1 MHRFFAALFR
11 RAARPARTRSTRTR
25 LSAPTLLEDRCV
37 PSANLY
43 VSVDGPY
50 PDYQEMLKYFQPDGT
65 AIWSVSIPSNGEVAL
80 DVAGDIIAGSD
91 GRVSVFNGIYSPI
104 LSTYDGTSWSS
115 LSFSGSGWNMP
126 YNTYTFDGLGRLGN
140 YVYAS
145 DMALYGEPT
154 YLSGIV
160 RFNLDTG
167 ASDRIVV
174 TAGGLISATVGRDG
188 KLYGLDDYNELFVY
202 DRETGQ
208 QERVLALPYYVNG
221 IPSKFK
227 DVAVNAAGEIF
238 AADYLNH
245 RVMKFSPTGQLVG
258 SVVLSASLYPY
269 STSPIDIEVSEDG
282 TVAVGTIG
290 GHVFQMTEQLTNVSW
305 FWSGGE
311 HAYVAFEEQP
321 PPPPPTLSVSDVT
334 TTEEEWTTSVDFT
347 VTLSRASNQTVMV
360 SYATLDGTAVAA
372 SDYNP
377 TSGTLMFAP
386 GETTKTVSV
395 SIYGDLIVEPDE
407 TFTLNLSDP
416 VNATLDHATGT
427 GTILND
433 DLPWLSIGSITQYEG
448 GSGNTTFTFTATL
461 DQVTYAPVSFDYQT
475 YDGTAN
481 WTDYDFAWGNVT
493 FAPGETQK
501 TFSVMVHGDRQF
513 EADETFHVLFMNI
526 ENAMLADDAYP
537 YDFAADA
544 TIRNDDFT
552 DFSVAPVVW
561 GQYGEY
567 FYGDPTDATAG
578 GSYIDVLSTA
588 NPFIVASGPSP
599 REYRGLLEFSAI
611 DPAVAGGDFTSAVLS
626 FNSTYVYGPSQP
638 IQVYGYAADGTIN
651 TADGT
656 SPGVLLATIDP
667 SAGAG
672 PRAIV
677 LDHDAFVGLLASGSN
692 IGLRFVTTPD
702 SQMRIDTSAA
712 NLPRLYLFRDA
723 YIGPT
728 VSVADSQAGEGDV
741 PPGNTIPMSFT
752 VTLSAAS
759 TVPVDVGYTVIGG
772 TATLGTDVAA
782 ATGTIRFDPG
792 QTQKTITVNVLP
804 DNAMEGNETFTLR
817 LTTAAFAT
825 LGRSDAVGTI
835 IDNDYLAVSYVDSSA
850 GAENTVPAQLYAAA
864 MYSPNANVTAV
875 WEFGDG
881 TTLSG
886 PAQSL
891 LNSPVSHMYANSGD
905 YLARVT
911 VNDPTRG
918 QATGTVVVHVF
929 NVEPTL
935 SANAPQTVV
944 LYHPAAFT
952 FTPSDPSPAD
962 RAAGLILVVDWGDGQ
977 AQAQFVPGGK
987 PVTLSHAYQWL
998 GNFYPTAYTIDQEGF
1013 QSPLWWTNVS
1023 IAPFGMVG
1031 IDLVVAGSPGP
1042 DNIVFSATN
1051 NSSAVAVSINGQS
1064 LGTFTLPTVNG
1075 VVGTVFAYGGPGDD
1089 RIEAKSTVINGITY
1103 QFPRAVAFHGGDGND
1118 TLIMSSTATVS
1129 SVLVGGAGN
1138 DILLG
1143 GNGADILV
1151 GGLGFDT
1158 LSGGGKED
1166 ILVGNRV
1173 AFEDDL
1179 TAMRLLRLE
1188 WGRTDIPLGMKVDH
1202 IRGYL
1207 PGGQNGNYILDASTI
1222 SEDQAIDDLWGNG
1235 GTDWFLS
1242 PIGGPW
1248 VDRRRDYVGGEFV
1261 TNL

>member
-1 MHRFFAALFR
+1 MHRFLAALFR
-11 RAARPARTRSTRTR
+11 RTARPARTRSTRTR

-50 PDYQEMLKYFQPDGT
+50 PDYEEMLKYFQPDGT

-91 GRVSVFNGIYSPI
+91 GRVSVFNGIYTPI
-104 LSTYDGTSWSS
+104 LSTYDGTNWSS
-115 LSFSGSGWNMP
+115 LSFSGTGWNMP
-126 YNTYTFDGLGRLGN
+126 YNTYTFDGLGRYGN

-145 DMALYGEPT
+145 DMALYGEPI
-154 YLSGIV
+154 YQSGIV

-221 IPSKFK
+221 IASKFK

-245 RVMKFSPTGQLVG
+245 RVMKFSPTGQLLG
-258 SVVLSASLYPY
+258 SLGLSATLYPY

-311 HAYVAFEEQP
+311 RAYVAFEEQP
-321 PPPPPTLSVSDVT
+321 PPPPPTLSISDVT

-347 VTLSRASNQTVMV
+347 VTLSRASNQTVFV
-360 SYATLDGTAVAA
+360 TYATADGTAVAG

-501 TFSVMVHGDRQF
+501 TFSVMVHGDRQV

-552 DFSVAPVVW
+552 DFSVAPAAW
-561 GQYGEY
+561 GQYNEY
-567 FYGDPTDATAG
+567 FYGDPPDVTPG

-588 NPFIVASGPSP
+588 NPFILASGPSP
-599 REYRGLLEFSAI
+599 REYRGLLEFSAM

-638 IQVYGYAADGTIN
+638 IQVYGYAADGTI
-651 TADGT
+651 TTDDGT

-672 PRAIV
+672 PRAVV

-712 NLPRLYLFRDA
+712 NLPRLYLFRDP

-759 TVPVDVGYTVIGG
+759 TVPVDVGYTVVGG
-772 TATLGTDVAA
+772 TATVGTDVAA
-782 ATGTIRFDPG
+782 ATGTVRFDAG
-792 QTQKTITVNVLP
+792 ETQKTITVNVLP

-835 IDNDYLAVSYVDSSA
+835 IDNDQPPVVTYIASA
-850 GAENTVPAQLYAAA
+850 PGAENTYAAQVYA
-864 MYSPNANVTAV
+864 TATFSPNAYVTAV
-875 WEFGDG
+875 WDFGDG

-886 PAQSL
+886 PAQNL
-891 LNSPVSHMYANSGD
+891 LNYPISHLYADSGL
-905 YLARVT
+905 YTARVT
-911 VNDPTRG
+911 VTDSNRG
-918 QATGTVVVHVF
+918 QGTATVQVWGD
-929 NVEPTL
+929 NVAPTL
-935 SANAPQTVV
+935 SATAPPVVV
-944 LYHPAAFT
+944 LYHPASFT
-952 FTPSDPSPAD
+952 FTPNDPSPAD
-962 RAAGLILVVDWGDGQ
+962 RAGLVLNVDWGDGQ
-977 AQAQFVPGGK
+977 FQTQVVPGGA
-987 PVTLSHAYQWL
+987 PLTLSHAYSAPGYFQVNAWV
-998 GNFYPTAYTIDQEGF
+998 IDPDGAP
-1013 QSPLWWTNVS
+1013 SPLWNRTVQVRQ
-1023 IAPFGMVG
+1023 FGMVG
-1031 IDLVVAGSPGP
+1031 NDLVVSGTPGP
-1042 DNIVFSATN
+1042 DNIVFAATN
-1051 NSSAVAVSINGQS
+1051 NSSAVAVTLNGTP
-1064 LGTFTLPTVNG
+1064 LGTFTLPSVKG
-1075 VVGTVFAYGGPGDD
+1075 VAGTVFAYGGPGNDW
-1089 RIEAKSTVINGITY
+1089 IEAKSAVINNITY

-1118 TLIMSSTATVS
+1118 NLIISSTATVS
-1129 SVLVGGAGN
+1129 AVLVGGAG
-1138 DILLG
+1138 DDTLLG

-1158 LSGGGKED
+1158 LNGRGKED
-1166 ILVGNRV
+1166 ILIGNRV
-1173 AFEDDL
+1173 AYEDDL

-1207 PGGQNGNYILDASTI
+1207 PGGQNGSYILDASTI
-1222 SEDQAIDDLWGNG
+1222 LEDQAVDDLWGG
-1235 GTDWFLS
+1235 AGTDWFFS
-1242 PIGGPW
+1242 PVGGPW
-1248 VDRRRDYVGGEFV
+1248 VDMWRDYVPGEFF
-1261 TNL
+1261 TEL